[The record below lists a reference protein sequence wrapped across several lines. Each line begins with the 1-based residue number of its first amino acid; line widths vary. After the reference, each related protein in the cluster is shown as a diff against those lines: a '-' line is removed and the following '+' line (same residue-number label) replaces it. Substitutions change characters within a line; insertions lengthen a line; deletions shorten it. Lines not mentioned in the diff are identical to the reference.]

1 MPLIA
6 ACEIV
11 TVPGP
16 ALVSVIVCEGV
27 VPTVTLVNVTL
38 VGFEP
43 NCPCVLVI
51 PDPVPISVTLGS
63 EFEPATVTFS
73 VALNEPAALGV
84 NSMLIGALC
93 PAAIVAGSAGES
105 REKYFVE
112 IAALLMVTADEVV
125 LVAVTDRVLVPPAST
140 VPKSRLVTL
149 RVIPACWFEGP
160 TLRPW
165 QPTIIVMPART
176 IKTPNV
182 LLTCCG
188 RVPVSTAFVIVS
200 HEAGTPTSMTVPERG
215 TAQPHTV
222 STSHS
227 CTARYLWYMA
237 LPPNG
242 QGTVFANRN
251 GRRLCPSFCQG
262 RSTISFNLLIKIGL
276 LRLVKSDRNS
286 RI

>member
-1 MPLIA
+1 M
-6 ACEIV
+6 
-11 TVPGP
+11 PGP

-27 VPTVTLVNVTL
+27 VPTVTFVKLTL

-43 NCPCVLVI
+43 NCPCVDVI

-84 NSMLIGALC
+84 NAMLIGALC

-105 REKYFVE
+105 RVKYLVE
-112 IAALLMVTADEVV
+112 IAALLIVTADEPV
-125 LVAVTDRVLVPPAST
+125 LVAVTDRFLVLPAST

-149 RVIPACWFEGP
+149 RVKPACWFEGP
-160 TLRPW
+160 TLKPW

-176 IKTPNV
+176 NKTPNV
-182 LLTCCG
+182 LLACFG

-200 HEAGTPTSMTVPERG
+200 EEAGTPTSMTVPERG

-222 STSHS
+222 STSNS

-242 QGTVFANRN
+242 QGTVSANRN
-251 GRRLCPSFCQG
+251 GRRLCPHFC
-262 RSTISFNLLIKIGL
+262 RSSLAIDCNLLIQNEL
-276 LRLVKSDRNS
+276 
-286 RI
+286 

>member
-1 MPLIA
+1 VPLIA

-16 ALVSVIVCEGV
+16 ALVSVTVCDGV
-27 VPTVTLVNVTL
+27 VPTVTLVKVTL

-51 PDPVPISVTLGS
+51 PDPVPMSVTLGS

-105 REKYFVE
+105 REKYLVE
-112 IAALLMVTADEVV
+112 IAALLMVTADELV
-125 LVAVTDRVLVPPAST
+125 LVAVTDSVLVLPAST

-149 RVIPACWFEGP
+149 RVIPAWFEGP
-160 TLRPW
+160 TLKPW
-165 QPTIIVMPART
+165 QPTIIVIPART
-176 IKTPNV
+176 VKTHNV
-182 LLTCCG
+182 LLTCFG

-222 STSHS
+222 STSPS

-237 LPPNG
+237 LPPKG
-242 QGTVFANRN
+242 QGTVFATRN
-251 GRRLCPSFCQG
+251 GRRLCPRFWPGSLA
-262 RSTISFNLLIKIGL
+262 ISLNLLIKIGL
-276 LRLVKSDRNS
+276 FRFAESDRNN